1 MKLNR
6 IKAVVMRHVYE
17 ARRNVDRITDTVYWP
32 VLDIVVWGFF
42 TIYLKSGNR
51 LAPGVISFLL
61 GAVILWGMFYAFQRD
76 MAVGFLDELWSR
88 NLINLFSTPLT
99 TWEYMSGLVLVN
111 LLKACVGLTAAAL
124 IAWASF
130 AFDVFPL
137 LPGFLPYLADL
148 LLFAL
153 ALGLMITGLIFRYTT
168 KIQAL
173 AWSFAGLLMP
183 LSCVFYPLSS
193 LPKYLQAVAWMLPT
207 THAFE
212 GMRQTLAGHG
222 FSATHFWWGMGLD
235 VAYLAIAAMF
245 FRWIFEV
252 ARSRGLL
259 VKLE

>member
-1 MKLNR
+1 MKRNR
-6 IKAVVMRHVYE
+6 VKAVVMRHVYE

-51 LAPGVISFLL
+51 LAPGVVSFLL

-88 NLINLFSTPLT
+88 NLINLFSSPLT
-99 TWEYMSGLVLVN
+99 VWEYMTGLVLVN
-111 LLKACVGLTAAAL
+111 VLKAGVGLTAAAM

-130 AFDVFPL
+130 AFDVFPWM
-137 LPGFLPYLADL
+137 PSFVPYLADL

-153 ALGLMITGLIFRYTT
+153 ALGLVITGLIFRYTT
-168 KIQAL
+168 RIQAL

-183 LSCVFYPLSS
+183 LSCVFYPLSA
-193 LPKYLQAVAWMLPT
+193 LPKYLQPVAWMLPT

-212 GMRQTLAGHG
+212 GMRQTLAGRG
-222 FSATHFWWGMGLD
+222 FSAKHFLWGIGLD
-235 VAYLAIAAMF
+235 LVYLVIAALF